1 MASQWI
7 SETIQRQAVEA
18 MSSTL
23 PELETVVKSETG
35 NNKLSARMPEFQYQL
50 EIRQTG
56 THLRYFLK

>member
-18 MSSTL
+18 MSSSL

-35 NNKLSARMPEFQYQL
+35 NNKLSARMPEYQYQL

-56 THLRYFLK
+56 THF

>member
-18 MSSTL
+18 MSPTL
-23 PELETVVKSETG
+23 PKLETVVKSGAG
-35 NNKLSARMPEFQYQL
+35 NNTLSARMPEYQYQL

-56 THLRYFLK
+56 TDF

>member
-18 MSSTL
+18 MSSSTL
-23 PELETVVKSETG
+23 PELETVVKSGTG

-56 THLRYFLK
+56 SHL

>member
-1 MASQWI
+1 MASRWI

-35 NNKLSARMPEFQYQL
+35 NNKLSARMPEYQYQL

-56 THLRYFLK
+56 KHF